1 MVILI
6 FLFWLFAAFV
16 IGFMGSNKKI
26 GYWGTFFL
34 TFLFSPIVGIIVAL
48 VSPPSVSSKLKIKY
62 LSYKDDIE
70 KAKMAENRD
79 DKVEALRYYKDA
91 LYRIENAPKTK
102 EKAKIKYRLDAK
114 KEILERIDVISNS

>member
-1 MVILI
+1 MIVL
-6 FLFWLFAAFV
+6 LMFWLFAAFV

-48 VSPPSVSSKLKIKY
+48 VSPPSVGSKLKIKY

-79 DKVEALRYYKDA
+79 DKDEALRYYKDA

-114 KEILERIDVISNS
+114 KEILERIDVVSNS